1 MPFDI
6 TDKRLSNF
14 LQEERDEVQ
23 PEDVEDI
30 DRNRR
35 NFISFVEDT
44 AKLTFIG
51 VSVGERSFDE
61 DQLEKTIDTEIT
73 ELS

>member
-6 TDKRLSNF
+6 SDERLQNF
-14 LQEERDEVQ
+14 FREEEDVQE
-23 PEDVEDI
+23 EDVENLERD
-30 DRNRR
+30 RR
-35 NFISFVEDT
+35 NYLTFVEDT
-44 AKLTFIG
+44 ADFSYIA

-61 DQLEKTIDTEIT
+61 EQLEKTIDTEIT

>member
-23 PEDVEDI
+23 PKDVEDI